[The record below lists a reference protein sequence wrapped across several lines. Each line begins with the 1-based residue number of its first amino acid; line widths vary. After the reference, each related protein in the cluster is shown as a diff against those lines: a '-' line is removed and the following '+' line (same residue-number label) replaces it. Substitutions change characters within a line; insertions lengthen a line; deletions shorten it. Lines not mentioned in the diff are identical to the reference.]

1 MSCYRSLRAAVIF
14 IGLMVPAQAL
24 AGEFVT
30 VGPRAMGMGG
40 AGVAVTTDALA
51 TYWNPAGLAMTQTV
65 DIRIQGGGQVIDRF
79 GLGDAVH
86 DLEDFN
92 TRDTSN
98 ANRARAQDIADRIN
112 RPGATASING
122 SAGLYF
128 KGHFGEHAFGFNV
141 SDVATGG
148 GFVSTQAGVQ
158 LTAPGPNQQVNI
170 TGVMALRGLE
180 ARQLA
185 FSYAYA
191 FSDKTFSFGVTGKV
205 LQGAAYRGSTTL
217 TGGTDVSVTNNFGKP
232 TLSTAFGIDVGAI
245 YRPSSWLRFGVVA
258 KDINQPTFDAPGG
271 GELKLEPQVRGGLA
285 VNPYSSLTL
294 TADVDATSNKTFVPG
309 VKSQVLSLGAEQTIF
324 SEFMS
329 FRLGAFKN
337 MKDTGTPFTPT
348 AGLGLRIFAFRMDVG
363 GGYDFRE
370 KGALG
375 SLSLSLTF

>member
-1 MSCYRSLRAAVIF
+1 M
-14 IGLMVPAQAL
+14 
-24 AGEFVT
+24 
-30 VGPRAMGMGG
+30 
-40 AGVAVTTDALA
+40 
-51 TYWNPAGLAMTQTV
+51 
-65 DIRIQGGGQVIDRF
+65 
-79 GLGDAVH
+79 
-86 DLEDFN
+86 
-92 TRDTSN
+92 
-98 ANRARAQDIADRIN
+98 
-112 RPGATASING
+112 
-122 SAGLYF
+122 
-128 KGHFGEHAFGFNV
+128 GEHALGLNV

-148 GFVSTQAGVQ
+148 GVVSTPVQATQ
-158 LTAPGPNQQVNI
+158 PGGPGTPISLSGQ
-170 TGVMALRGLE
+170 MALPGFE
-180 ARQLA
+180 ARQVA

-191 FSDKTFSFGVTGKV
+191 FADKTFSLGVTGKII
-205 LQGAAYRGSTTL
+205 QGAAYSGSTTL
-217 TGGTDVSVTNNFGKP
+217 TGGTEVKVTDNFGKS
-232 TLSTAFGIDVGAI
+232 TRSTAFGIDAGAI

-271 GELKLEPQVRGGLA
+271 GELKLRPQVRGGVA

-294 TADVDATSNKTFVPG
+294 TADVDVTSNKTFVPG

-337 MKDTGTPFTPT
+337 MQDSETPFTPT